1 MNPNQRKINHSDRWY
16 LYMVKCSD
24 GTLYTGITNDLHR
37 RLSEHNN
44 GTASRYTRSRLPVR
58 LVYREPCR
66 NKSSALKKECQIKSL
81 SREEKEAYIK
91 SRAEFSKKAS
101 PCMIRQELAESGNHY
116 G

>member
-1 MNPNQRKINHSDRWY
+1 
-16 LYMVKCSD
+16 MVQCSD
-24 GTLYTGITNDLHR
+24 GTIYTGITNDLHR

-66 NKSSALKKECQIKSL
+66 NKSSALKKEYQIKSF

-91 SRAEFSKKAS
+91 SRAEFPKRPA
-101 PCMIRQELAESGNHY
+101 LA
-116 G
+116 